1 MMDKLVMSKDRVVA
15 RFDSMNHLIW
25 KDDVLCPFYLKRTE
39 NLNGWLASRAIDSH
53 RPNSRLLKKALRLA
67 ERDDVS
73 TVLSVHAVTVT
84 DTYWIKDV
92 DSDLT
97 WDDVRFKKDY
107 FSTLALKGDYNS
119 FASAGESQR
128 SHTQELTNIGSFEKC
143 WRLKD
148 GVWWLYKQADAL
160 ELFSEYFICLLGKR
174 LGFDMAEYIPCNDY
188 IRPKI
193 RVIRTRDFTDG
204 ASVNFEPL
212 DAIMGEDVED
222 YLRTY
227 NALKQFG
234 QNIASDYV
242 SIIFMD
248 ALCAN
253 PDRHSFNLGVLRDVD
268 TGKVL
273 RLAPNFD
280 NNMALIARGYPARR
294 SYGSDLLIS
303 DFNAL
308 LASGAYW
315 KGYSETHAL
324 PAITEDTLQETIYAT
339 GLKVRTKE
347 IVEYIMA
354 RYRYIRYSS

>member
-1 MMDKLVMSKDRVVA
+1 MDRLVMSKDKMVA
-15 RFDSMNHLIW
+15 GFDSRNHFIW
-25 KDDVLCPFYLKRTE
+25 KDEALCPLYFNRTE
-39 NLNGWLASRAIDSH
+39 DLDGWLASRAIDAH

-67 ERDDVS
+67 ERDDIS

-84 DTYWIKDV
+84 DTYWIKDD

-107 FSTLALKGDYNS
+107 FSTLALKGDYSS
-119 FASAGESQR
+119 FAAAGASR
-128 SHTQELTNIGSFEKC
+128 KVHTQELTNIGSFEKC

-160 ELFSEYFICLLGKR
+160 ELFSECFISLLGKS
-174 LGFDMAEYIPCNDY
+174 LGFNMAEYVPCNDY

-222 YLRTY
+222 YVRTY
-227 NALKQFG
+227 NVLEQFG
-234 QNIASDYV
+234 QDVASDYV
-242 SIIFMD
+242 SIVFMD

-280 NNMALIARGYPARR
+280 NNMALIARGYPSKR
-294 SYGSDLLIS
+294 SYGSDMLIS
-303 DFNAL
+303 DFDAL
-308 LASGAYW
+308 LASGVYW
-315 KGYSETHAL
+315 KGYSKNSRL
-324 PAITEDTLQETIYAT
+324 PVITEALLRDTIQQT
-339 GLKVRTKE
+339 GLKVRTND
-347 IVEYIMA
+347 IVHYILS
-354 RYRYIRYSS
+354 RYQKMHY